1 MNKYEE
7 LVFSNS
13 YVEYCISVVGKEK
26 TIVQK
31 LMKRK
36 KNLF

>member
-26 TIVQK
+26 NYSAEIDEE
-31 LMKRK
+31 K